1 MEPRN
6 QPLGKVRFPIL
17 VSNVFQIFFLHSPL
31 FGEDSHFDHIIFF
44 KGVETTNQLKFKM
57 VHLKINPGKEIPF
70 RKKIMFRFHVK
81 LSGCNVF
88 FLRGVVIPLIFPN
101 VFVRSPSYPRS
112 LTVQG
117 GPLPVISRG
126 P

>member
-70 RKKIMFRFHVK
+70 RKKSC
-81 LSGCNVF
+81 SGSMLNF
-88 FLRGVVIPLIFPN
+88 RGVMF
-101 VFVRSPSYPRS
+101 FFEGGGDS
-112 LTVQG
+112 LN
-117 GPLPVISRG
+117 LP
-126 P
+126 